1 MRKSLFVSML
11 AFFICGFFAAPLTA
25 DENLVRF
32 KGGIGAIPVRGNVA
46 PFAVNT
52 VLGVNPGGQPW
63 VISDLDATVKV
74 NGDIKV
80 DGRGLLLGGGNNI
93 GTNAGQSVRAR
104 LFCAGVAHDS
114 GLVPL
119 APNGD
124 FKIEDILSPL
134 PPNPCGSPVLLI
146 VSSGGNWFA
155 AGIPKTGESDD

>member
-1 MRKSLFVSML
+1 ML

-93 GTNAGQSVRAR
+93 GTNTPGKACAPGSSAPELRMTPVWYPSRQTETSRSKTFSALCRPTHAAAR
-104 LFCAGVAHDS
+104 CF
-114 GLVPL
+114 
-119 APNGD
+119 
-124 FKIEDILSPL
+124 
-134 PPNPCGSPVLLI
+134 
-146 VSSGGNWFA
+146 
-155 AGIPKTGESDD
+155 